1 MLAGPL
7 LGSRGVLE
15 NMSGWNAAGKLL
27 DPSLLGLSGSA
38 TITGD
43 GGGGD
48 GGGGEGLVVVR
59 AAAATEVAMVG
70 VQKGAERAGFDP
82 AMHAKKVVNHRQS
95 GHGCRETHAKF

>member
-48 GGGGEGLVVVR
+48 GGGGEGGGGEGGGGDGGGDGGR
-59 AAAATEVAMVG
+59 PEG
-70 VQKGAERAGFDP
+70 
-82 AMHAKKVVNHRQS
+82 S
-95 GHGCRETHAKF
+95 